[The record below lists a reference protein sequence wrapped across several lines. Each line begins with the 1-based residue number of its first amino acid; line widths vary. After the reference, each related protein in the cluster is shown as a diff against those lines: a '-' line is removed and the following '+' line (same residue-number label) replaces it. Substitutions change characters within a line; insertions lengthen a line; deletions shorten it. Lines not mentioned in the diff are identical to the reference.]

1 MNCRE
6 RTQAGQ
12 TGNPK
17 SEIRNPTRCDGATA
31 RREQNPKEPMG
42 RMGKLERKFCG
53 CTTRF
58 NLLEAFGFRTLLRP
72 GTNILTGKMRGETS
86 ASTWSFG
93 FLCGFF
99 LLVAPAARAGAL
111 KIELPPET
119 GFFKPGPGSEVANGQ
134 CLVCHSVEYV
144 LMQPPSGRTYWAAA
158 VKKMRDKFG
167 AQVPEQQVE
176 SLVAY
181 LSKSYGTETNAA
193 TAGQNPG
200 STPESSPVPATA
212 TDGETLANHYGCLL
226 CHNVNVKIGPHYKDI
241 AAKYAKDSDAFAKI
255 AQQIHQGGSGKWGP
269 VIMPPFPMV
278 TEAETKALADWI
290 LSRK

>member
-1 MNCRE
+1 
-6 RTQAGQ
+6 
-12 TGNPK
+12 
-17 SEIRNPTRCDGATA
+17 
-31 RREQNPKEPMG
+31 
-42 RMGKLERKFCG
+42 MGKLERKFCG
-53 CTTRF
+53 CPTRF
-58 NLLEAFGFRTLLRP
+58 DFLEAFGFQTLLRP
-72 GTNILTGKMRGETS
+72 RTGALRFFAE
-86 ASTWSFG
+86 

-119 GFFKPGPGSEVANGQ
+119 GFFKPGPGSEIANGQ

-144 LMQPPSGRTYWAAA
+144 TMQQPSGRTYWAAA

-176 SLVAY
+176 SLVGY
-181 LSKSYGTETNAA
+181 LSNNYGTETNASA
-193 TAGQNPG
+193 SGQTTG
-200 STPESSPVPATA
+200 SKPDAANVVAPA
-212 TDGETLANHYGCLL
+212 TDGEALANHYGCLL
-226 CHNVNVKIGPHYKDI
+226 CHNVNVKIVGPPYKDI
-241 AAKYAKDSDAFAKI
+241 AAKYAKDSDQFAKI

-278 TEAETKALADWI
+278 TDAETKALADWI